1 MSNASIKITQL
12 GPITTGN
19 LTASTVIPV
28 VGLNVTA
35 TTQKVALGNIAN
47 FILLNAG
54 TSLPAANISNLSYSV
69 VNAAQPNITS
79 VGNLTGLVIN
89 NIATFKIP
97 GGGVGQFITTDGNGN
112 LSWAT
117 GEGAGLPGGNANTIQ
132 YNSGSN
138 TFAGSTNLTY
148 DPANAQ
154 LNTVNFAASQATIYG
169 NIAAVNVSVTTNLT
183 ANNANITHSITA
195 NGNITT
201 GNFFIGDGRYLANI
215 TTVTSNFANFA
226 GNITVSAQPNITSL
240 GNLTGLQSNGVVFIN
255 NNTNSTSN
263 ATGALRVTGGI
274 GATGNIHSGNEIHSR
289 GNIIVGGNT
298 LFVGPTADATGLT
311 NPAMVIFHAGDQ
323 YIQAALKN
331 SLSNGSAD
339 WVAYGDNGTD
349 SQGWADMGFC
359 SSTFNDANYT
369 ITGPGDG
376 YLFVETF
383 AGSYGGNLVLATGNL
398 GTVKDIIFA
407 TNGFQSNNEFGRISH
422 SQQQL
427 HIKATTSSGNITS
440 GALRVDGGVGIAS
453 NLNVGGIISGNG
465 NGITSIPF
473 NSVVGLGNVASLNRD
488 GNSGNVLFGN
498 GVFAS
503 LASSGYNDSNV
514 ALLLSSFGS
523 NTINTTGNVST
534 GNISTGNILVNGNI
548 IPNSNV
554 SFDLGNL
561 NNRFNDLYLSNSSIF
576 LGDATLSANGNSLVV
591 NNIQVIDSNIS
602 SIGNIAALNLDNSL
616 SNILY
621 GNGVFA
627 PIFPASNG
635 NSNINISVADGPVT
649 VTAAGNTWSFE
660 TSGQLTFPG
669 NQGYM
674 YSPGGNDLR
683 ILNNQNGGFIQLGWQ
698 DGAVLTPS
706 ANLASNV
713 TLNSTGVTLTTTN
726 DSYTTTKDWIFDTTG
741 LLTLPGG
748 STKIGN
754 QYGAEAILSNVSF
767 GVATQGNT
775 TTFINWSDDIANTSL
790 VTAIYLN
797 APNANPGDIHIRTG
811 AVASPNIW
819 QLNSDG
825 NLVLANGNSVIRS
838 IANSSLDPTLPNVST
853 MVLTPDQGYSS
864 QALVLDPTAP
874 GHIHLRAPSANID
887 EPYANLFL
895 GGEDSSFE
903 VGAFYGVAPNVFI
916 HSGGNT
922 WTFGTDG
929 RLTFPGTPRID
940 TDANNFE
947 VQAAESINF
956 EANAVVNIYT
966 DTSGTA
972 YQWQFGDDGI
982 LSVPGNINFS
992 GDASAGPSLNDFFS
1006 VTSAA
1011 NFTIVTDNAN
1021 TDQTWIF
1028 GSDGNLT
1035 IPGSSGGFIKTVANS
1050 SIGIAAI
1057 DNGTDNPAQLLSINS
1072 GSGNATTIISTYAN
1086 SATIQTNASG
1096 AINTWTFDNA
1106 GNITVAGNI
1115 IFNSN
1120 LYQSSTGFLLS
1131 QNTDV
1136 GGQVEFNNRTM
1147 GYVADNN
1154 GTASLYARDIPTGS
1168 NNAVVTANGTN
1179 GTVLIRAANTSGAG
1193 SNKDWT
1199 FNGAGNLVL
1208 PGNTFAINYAN
1219 GIQASAPTVD
1229 ILNTNGLST
1238 TYYPTFVENRT
1249 AGQIVRADVDLSYRT
1264 DTNTLTVNNISVT
1277 SNITTSLISGNF
1289 TGNTNGFPIGYM
1301 DIPQVSAGNVSLSL
1315 SDAGKHYYSN
1325 IAANATITI
1334 PTNSSVPFRTGS
1346 VVTFIIKSIG
1356 NIIINPSSGVN
1367 LFLAGN
1373 NISNVQRVVGPYG
1386 MATILKVEDD
1396 TWFINGTG
1404 VY

>member
-289 GNIIVGGNT
+289 GNVIVGGNT

-674 YSPGGNDLR
+674 YSPGGNDLK
-683 ILNNQNGGFIQLGWQ
+683 ILNNQNAGFIQLGWQ

-706 ANLASNV
+706 ANLASNL

-874 GHIHLRAPSANID
+874 GHIHLRAPGANID

-895 GGEDSSFE
+895 GGEATSFE
-903 VGAFYGVAPNVFI
+903 ITQGANNVARI
-916 HSGGNT
+916 HSGNLT
-922 WTFGTDG
+922 WTFSNSSGASVIDLPGESYLRSNDDTIAIQSYDTANGIGRGIYIGSNGTLYFWDG
-929 RLTFPGTPRID
+929 
-940 TDANNFE
+940 NSQS
-947 VQAAESINF
+947 VSIQQDN
-956 EANAVVNIYT
+956 T
-966 DTSGTA
+966 
-972 YQWQFGDDGI
+972 
-982 LSVPGNINFS
+982 
-992 GDASAGPSLNDFFS
+992 
-1006 VTSAA
+1006 
-1011 NFTIVTDNAN
+1011 NAN
-1021 TDQTWIF
+1021 ITAIGNASITSNTSTWVF

-1086 SATIQTNASG
+1086 SATIQTNAAG
-1096 AINTWTFDNA
+1096 AIKTWTFDNA

-1277 SNITTSLISGNF
+1277 SNITSSLISGNF